1 MARAKTK
8 SKAKARLPFTVA
20 VSESARANQTRAVEV
35 IAALGYEVAS
45 QPDAD
50 TVVERLSDDPPDVVL
65 VGLPGGE
72 PIIES
77 AANLGMER
85 PVIIAALAGP
95 ANTAR
100 ERCEQAGAD
109 LFTLRPHNQDT
120 LAAVLRS
127 AEAVVTERRKVI
139 TLRGTE
145 DMLRQRLQRYGQ
157 ADQTTGFRHF
167 DFFEQMLVMELK
179 RAKRY
184 GYSLAVCLVGLDP
197 WADGG
202 EPPAEAAR
210 QLRIRAAQAITSC
223 IRDIDIPVDLAD
235 DRLLVF
241 LPYTDLEGAEQ
252 VGRRVAQ
259 AVRSYGNLVHDDQ
272 TFRMSVSVGIAAL
285 RPGKPISF
293 ARLIREATAAVRAS
307 QLKGGGR
314 VVVRK

>member
-1 MARAKTK
+1 MARAKTRSK
-8 SKAKARLPFTVA
+8 SRLPFAVA
-20 VSESARANQTRAVEV
+20 VVETGKTNQTRAVEV
-35 IAALGYEVAS
+35 IGTLGYQVAS

-50 TVVERLSDDPPDVVL
+50 TVVERLHDDPPDIVL

-72 PIIES
+72 AVIES
-77 AANLGMER
+77 AADMGLER
-85 PVIIAALAGP
+85 PVMIAALAGP
-95 ANTAR
+95 ATTAR
-100 ERCEQAGAD
+100 ERCESAGAD
-109 LFTLRPHNQDT
+109 LFTLRPHNADT

-127 AEAVVTERRKVI
+127 AETVVTERRKVI

-145 DMLRQRLQRYGQ
+145 EMLRQRLQRYGQ
-157 ADQTTGFRHF
+157 ADEATGFRHF

-197 WADGG
+197 WADGD
-202 EPPAEAAR
+202 EPPPEAAR
-210 QLRIRAAQAITSC
+210 QLRVRAAQAVSSC

-259 AVRSYGNLVHDDQ
+259 AVRSYGNLVHGDQ